1 MLENF
6 LTSNTAYFHG
16 NLNATSISSG
26 IIRSKNP
33 CAEITLD
40 RPREMILRPWTDP
53 VVDFWSGIDKVIFNE
68 PATIILWKD
77 GTKTVV
83 KAVDEPF
90 DREKGFAM
98 AVLKK
103 MAGNKGNYFNKVKRW
118 TKDDKID

>member
-6 LTSNTAYFHG
+6 LTSNTAYFQG

-26 IIRSKNP
+26 IVRTKNP
-33 CAEITLD
+33 CAEIILD
-40 RPREMILRPWTDP
+40 RPRETILRPWADP

-118 TKDDKID
+118 VKTDGN

>member
-6 LTSNTAYFHG
+6 LTSDTAYYYG
-16 NLNATSISSG
+16 YSNGTSISTG
-26 IIRSKNP
+26 TIRSVNP
-33 CAEITLD
+33 CGEISLSA
-40 RPREMILRPWTDP
+40 PRETILRPWTDP

-83 KAVDEPF
+83 KVQDGEPF
-90 DREKGFAM
+90 DKEKGFAM

-118 TKDDKID
+118 VKND

>member
-6 LTSNTAYFHG
+6 LTSNTAYSYEFSNG
-16 NLNATSISSG
+16 MSISAG
-26 IIRSKNP
+26 AIRGKNP
-33 CAEITLD
+33 YAEITLD
-40 RPREMILRPWTDP
+40 RPREMLLRPSADLIG
-53 VVDFWSGIDKVIFNE
+53 DFWSGIDKVIFNE

-118 TKDDKID
+118 VKTDGE

>member
-6 LTSNTAYFHG
+6 LTSNTAYSYG
-16 NLNATSISSG
+16 YSSGTSISAG
-26 IIRSKNP
+26 TIRGTNP
-33 CAEITLD
+33 CGGISLSA
-40 RPREMILRPWTDP
+40 PREMILRPWADT
-53 VVDFWSGIDKVIFNE
+53 VIDFWSGIDKVIFNE

-118 TKDDKID
+118 VKNGETD